1 MFDIA
6 KIDRPSAFRLAMRL
20 TNNNRD
26 KAEDLVQA
34 TMLRAWEQRER
45 YHDQGLARGQL
56 AWFGYL
62 MRNIWINQVR
72 RDKVRAT
79 VDLEVGPESGA
90 LGAGSS
96 VIEARELMARL
107 EGLQPAYRKALEL
120 RIEGYDYSEIANLT
134 GVPIGTVMSRLYRA
148 RQAIGG
154 EL

>member
-1 MFDIA
+1 MFDIT

-20 TNNNRD
+20 TGNNRD
-26 KAEDLVQA
+26 KAEDLTQS

-45 YHDQGLARGQL
+45 YQDQGLARGQL
-56 AWFGYL
+56 AWFCHM
-62 MRNIWINQVR
+62 MRNVWINQVR

-79 VDLEVGPESGA
+79 VDLVVGAESGA

-107 EGLQPAYRKALEL
+107 AGIKPAYRETLEL
-120 RIEGYDYSEIANLT
+120 RIEGYNYSEIADLT